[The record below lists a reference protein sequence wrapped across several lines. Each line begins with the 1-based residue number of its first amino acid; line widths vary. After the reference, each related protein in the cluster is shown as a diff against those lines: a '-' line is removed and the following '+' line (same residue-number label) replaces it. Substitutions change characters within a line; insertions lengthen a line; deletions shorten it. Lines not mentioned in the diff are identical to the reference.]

1 MGYYLLVKKS
11 EITKSQINE
20 YREKNLNEV
29 TWQKKTND
37 FSLTHRF

>member
-1 MGYYLLVKKS
+1 MKMYYIYTMGYYLLVKKS

-29 TWQKKTND
+29 TWQKKD
-37 FSLTHRF
+37 K